1 MGATAELRLRCTL
14 RRLKPSAC
22 PLEARLV
29 TWKATPHRPGCRFC
43 DFTSGRRCASLALRA
58 LGMRSGS
65 IRRDRRGAPLWPGLV
80 TGSLSHA
87 GGLAICIVAHR
98 RLCAALGIDIEPL
111 RRDFPDAA
119 KALCATSAQIAQLD
133 ALPEPMR
140 ACHWFT
146 IFSASESLL
155 KMYWTAFAR
164 IPPQAEFN
172 KLTQVLIDKMPY
184 QRLTPG
190 PIVVTLPAK
199 IRVACWAL
207 DGFVLSMAWL
217 PKPAWPPCHST
228 GKSGANH
235 YPP

>member
-1 MGATAELRLRCTL
+1 MGAAAELRLRCTL
-14 RRLKPSAC
+14 RRLKPPTC
-22 PLEARLV
+22 LLEARLV
-29 TWKATPHRPGCRFC
+29 TWKATPHRTGCRFC
-43 DFTSGRRCASLALRA
+43 EFTAGRRCASLALRG

-65 IRRDRRGAPLWPGLV
+65 IGRDRRGAPLWPRLI

-87 GGLAICIVAHR
+87 HGLAICIVVRR

-140 ACHWFT
+140 TRYWFI

-172 KLTQVLIDKMPY
+172 KMTQVLIDKMPR
-184 QRLTPG
+184 QRLTPD
-190 PIVVTLPAK
+190 PIAVTLPAK
-199 IRVACWAL
+199 IRVVCWAL
-207 DGFVLSMAWL
+207 DGFVLSLAWL
-217 PKPAWPPCHST
+217 PKPVWPPCHST
-228 GKSGANH
+228 SKSAARQF
-235 YPP
+235 PQ